1 MITGLLKYEKKNC
14 VFKLIDFTLEIEEIE
29 NRDNVYINDLDFLF
43 NTDDAK
49 KNNVPNLLIG
59 KDFDNAKVIHFNIAN
74 INQTGAKTHTAS
86 LHSYIIFENDVTTF
100 DGIQINSEELNWF
113 HNVKQS
119 YSFIFSPETGES
131 EVKIEPFKNTDKQFE
146 FNVEN
151 HTIQGQLNISRNF
164 SNVSTMPIKL
174 QTELNLYFEPT
185 DEFELIE
192 RLVDVT
198 YSFLKFITYRKNI
211 TFKHLILKKKNET
224 GKYRKVGNLFIK
236 EINSDRTEENKVIQE
251 QLIDLPLL
259 DGHLKNLFEKLAE
272 NKIYITHIPETSYER
287 NRITPSRIIM
297 ATAGFEW
304 QFRSTYKELSSESEV
319 KYKDQKEEILV
330 FLEEKIKQNTGK
342 KKKYFK
348 NYRSL
353 LLRSDMTLA
362 DKINWALTEFNN
374 ELNLFITPLYNW
386 NGVTEVKY
394 SDISERIQTQRNNI
408 AHGNLDKEFNSYV
421 VLDLLVLEWLYYA
434 MVLSDIGVSRE
445 KIRIA
450 INKLFN
456 RRVAL

>member
-1 MITGLLKYEKKNC
+1 